1 MKPRVVMII
10 SYFYPILG
18 GSEQQAFN
26 LAAGL
31 VKEGISVSVLTRKI
45 KGLPLFEK
53 IMNVPVYRN
62 IITLQWQK
70 LFGITYILSVFWF
83 LYRKRHSYDIIHC
96 HIAQGFHSIVAILFK
111 SLFKKKVIIKVA
123 ATGPISDFV
132 MMKKVIFG
140 NSFLEKLKNADRII
154 TICSQSE
161 KEALQEGFLPTT
173 VMQIQNGVDVQYFK
187 PLLSDRKKHNRI
199 VFIGRLDYLKGV
211 HNLIQAFNGL
221 IEEGMNAYLEIVGD
235 GPDREKL
242 ENLARDL
249 DINDYICFR
258 GEIKGVV
265 SLLQESTM
273 FVLPSLSEGLSNV
286 ILEAMACGLPVVS
299 TRVGGTTDIIQDG
312 INGMLVEPDNV
323 SQLSNAMK
331 QLLKN
336 KKLTEQL
343 GNEAR
348 KTIKIKFSM
357 ELVVTKYLK
366 LYDQLLS

>member
-18 GSEQQAFN
+18 GSEQQALN

-31 VKEGISVSVLTRKI
+31 VKEGISVSVLTRRI
-45 KGLPLFEK
+45 KGLPLYEK

-62 IITLQWQK
+62 IITIQWQK
-70 LFGITYILSVFWF
+70 LFGISYILSVFWF
-83 LYRKRHSYDIIHC
+83 LYRERHSYDIIHC

-199 VFIGRLDYLKGV
+199 LFIGRLDYLKGV

-323 SQLSNAMK
+323 GQLSNTMK

-348 KTIKIKFSM
+348 KTVEIKFSM
-357 ELVVTKYLK
+357 EQVVTKYLK

>member
-18 GSEQQAFN
+18 GSEQQALK

-31 VKEGISVSVLTRKI
+31 VNEGISVSVLTRRI
-45 KGLPLFEK
+45 KGLPIFEK
-53 IMNVPVYRN
+53 IMNVPVYRSIR
-62 IITLQWQK
+62 IIEWQK
-70 LFGITYILSVFWF
+70 LFGITYLLSVFWF

-140 NSFLEKLKNADRII
+140 NGFLEKLKNADKII
-154 TICSQSE
+154 TICTQSE
-161 KEALQEGFLPTT
+161 KEALQEGFLPST
-173 VMQIQNGVDVQYFK
+173 VMQIKNGVDVHYFT
-187 PLLSDRKKHNRI
+187 PLLSDSTKQTRI
-199 VFIGRLDYLKGV
+199 LFIGRLDYMKGV
-211 HNLIQAFNGL
+211 HNLIEAFNGL
-221 IEEGMNAYLEIVGD
+221 IKEGMNAYLTIVGD

-242 ENLARDL
+242 ENLASVSGL
-249 DINDYICFR
+249 NDHLSFC

-286 ILEAMACGLPVVS
+286 VLEAMACGLPVVA
-299 TRVGGTTDIIQDG
+299 TNAGGTTDIIKDG
-312 INGMLVEPDNV
+312 INGILVEPDNV
-323 SQLSNAMK
+323 GQLCNAMK
-331 QLLKN
+331 KIIVN
-336 KKLTEQL
+336 KSMAEQL

-348 KTIKIKFSM
+348 KTVEIHFSM
-357 ELVVTKYLK
+357 EQVVTKYLK
-366 LYDQLLS
+366 LYEELLS